1 MRTPQSRPAGKF
13 KVRLITEPNWTP
25 AVDRPLETWTKPN
38 VQDFEEAFT
47 PNKHNILFRSLL
59 KVKDAPVNP
68 ASMQVTFSI
77 SELWIKLQLFDNDV
91 EVFSGR
97 GKGVVTIPV
106 YFFLMAEEPKPEKGK
121 DDKSAKDKPMSQGAA
136 RNIAQKHKYVLQAIV
151 ERPEL
156 SKSIT
161 AGSVAESTRP
171 SSRGIKTANE
181 KSSVA
186 GSAKKKKAAT
196 PSGIEE
202 KTPNFN
208 EPSWHLRIVSIDT
221 ASMIVQRD
229 TEKEDRYKAAKDA
242 WESSQPGRSARA
254 QEIRNMYVKA
264 VESSIVQ
271 PIVIPD
277 ASSQSGCKPWT
288 ILKPPVVVQDTA
300 TKPMTAKS
308 PSSLNVIAEDGWAT
322 IQEERRQKLQEEL
335 SIFEDLRAARKSE
348 KDKRLS
354 QNVLRD
360 ILERQAQEIEELSKA
375 DNVRRLDYRARL
387 LKELDIEAKA
397 IEAAKSAE
405 IAALAQVDEAAALEK
420 KKKGG
425 KK

>member
-1 MRTPQSRPAGKF
+1 M
-13 KVRLITEPNWTP
+13 
-25 AVDRPLETWTKPN
+25 
-38 VQDFEEAFT
+38 
-47 PNKHNILFRSLL
+47 
-59 KVKDAPVNP
+59 NP

-106 YFFLMAEEPKPEKGK
+106 YFFHLTEEPKPEK
-121 DDKSAKDKPMSQGAA
+121 AKEEKGAKEKPASQGAA
-136 RNIAQKHKYVLQAIV
+136 RSILQKHKYILQAIV

-161 AGSVAESTRP
+161 TGSVADSTRP

-181 KSSVA
+181 KGSVA

-196 PSGIEE
+196 PSGLEE
-202 KTPNFN
+202 KTPTFN
-208 EPSWHLRIVSIDT
+208 EPSWHLRIVSTDS

-254 QEIRNMYVKA
+254 QDIRSLYMKA
-264 VESSIVQ
+264 VESSVVQ
-271 PIVIPD
+271 PVVIPD
-277 ASSQSGCKPWT
+277 ALGQSGCKPWT
-288 ILKPPVVVQDTA
+288 IIKPSVVVHDVV
-300 TKPMTAKS
+300 TKPTISKS
-308 PSSLNVIAEDGWAT
+308 PSSLNVIAEHGWAT
-322 IQEERRQKLQEEL
+322 IQEQRRQKLQEEL

-354 QNVLRD
+354 QNILRD
-360 ILERQAQEIEELSKA
+360 ILDRQAQEIEELSKA
-375 DNVRRLDYRARL
+375 DNTRRLDYRARL
-387 LKELDIEAKA
+387 IRELEAEAKA

-420 KKKGG
+420 KKKAG